1 MFPFPLI
8 YSLNLL
14 KNPTWICNWICSFVW
29 ISRILLH
36 LATNSKSQLFHEF
49 ISNAKFWNL
58 LQFSCQ
64 MAKVSQCVCGGS
76 CGFSVYMSVCCG
88 WWSPGKDFD
97 LMRMRCVVRWLPLN
111 GFAFAGPPPCISLGF
126 LPKPL
131 GPRGWISH
139 QTIHPSIIFFTLR
152 SLSWDLWCGA
162 NRFLAQN
169 INNTHT
175 GTYRHR
181 RCLFKCECVCV
192 Q

>member
-111 GFAFAGPPPCISLGF
+111 GFAFAGPPLAFPLAFYPSLSARVVEF
-126 LPKPL
+126 PTKP
-131 GPRGWISH
+131 S
-139 QTIHPSIIFFTLR
+139 IHPLFF
-152 SLSWDLWCGA
+152 SLCVRWAEICGA
-162 NRFLAQN
+162 
-169 INNTHT
+169 
-175 GTYRHR
+175 
-181 RCLFKCECVCV
+181 V
-192 Q
+192 QIDF